1 MAGGKWF
8 GAGIPGWTQ
17 KVCPAYSG
25 TELPSQCL
33 VAVTGCLL
41 KYDFSYPWLPQMPVA
56 ASGDP
61 ACARGGLST
70 WLETPELLWGQGAG
84 ARVKDEE
91 VAGAAPA
98 PVMPCHGNFSEEI
111 FHKAG
116 PFP

>member
-1 MAGGKWF
+1 MIFHILGFPRCLWQHLETQPV
-8 GAGIPGWTQ
+8 PG
-17 KVCPAYSG
+17 
-25 TELPSQCL
+25 
-33 VAVTGCLL
+33 
-41 KYDFSYPWLPQMPVA
+41 
-56 ASGDP
+56 
-61 ACARGGLST
+61 GGLST